1 MSLLTRPDLFK
12 TLYCYQRGTQF
23 WIILNRPQSANRVN
37 FQMAED
43 LAGVVKIVNEEDS
56 VRVVVISGRGDS
68 FSLGR
73 EPAHIFTG
81 HKTQV
86 CGVAVEVAK
95 IEKPVIAAINGDA
108 IGQGLELALAADI
121 RVVVK
126 KARLGIPHLPD
137 MTMPSDGGT
146 QRLPRII
153 GQAKA
158 LELLLTGDIIDG
170 GEAERIGL
178 VSKAVV
184 QGKLRQTVRAYIDQ
198 ISVGA
203 PIAAHYLKEA
213 VSRGVDVALSEGMRL
228 EADLSFLLHTTEDRN
243 EGIAS
248 FLQKRQPKFR
258 GK

>member
-1 MSLLTRPDLFK
+1 MS
-12 TLYCYQRGTQF
+12 
-23 WIILNRPQSANRVN
+23 
-37 FQMAED
+37 ED
-43 LAGVVKIVNEEDS
+43 LANVVKIVNGDDS

-73 EPAHIFTG
+73 ELANIPTG
-81 HKTQV
+81 HKTQTQMY
-86 CGVAVEVAK
+86 GAAVEIAK

-121 RVVVK
+121 RVAVK
-126 KARLGIPHLPD
+126 KVRLGIPHLPD

-178 VSKAVV
+178 VSRAVA
-184 QGKLRQTVRAYIDQ
+184 QGEFRQTIRVYIDQ
-198 ISVGA
+198 ISGGA
-203 PIAAHYLKEA
+203 PIAARYLKEA
-213 VSRGVDVALSEGMRL
+213 VSRGVDVTLSEGMRL

-243 EGIAS
+243 EGIKS